1 MTDYLG
7 AAEATVDSRAY
18 SKLVDYCEG
27 SPAYTGPD
35 DPRYFA
41 HVVAFVHSQR
51 QCFLH
56 HMVSE
61 GIAVPRALDLVRQS
75 VELAAPDRDFPAAM
89 SRERMRE
96 VANEMNSRRRAS
108 VRFLTAGQLHDLVA
122 GWSEDEWLAYHAHL
136 LRQNLWRAELV
147 YRTNKGWPEKQTRS
161 VIREATALGSLDGS
175 AFAAVVD
182 KLTLAPCAVVNVS

>member
-61 GIAVPRALDLVRQS
+61 GTAIPRALDLVRQS

-96 VANEMNSRRRAS
+96 VANEMNSRRRA
-108 VRFLTAGQLHDLVA
+108 
-122 GWSEDEWLAYHAHL
+122 
-136 LRQNLWRAELV
+136 
-147 YRTNKGWPEKQTRS
+147 
-161 VIREATALGSLDGS
+161 
-175 AFAAVVD
+175 
-182 KLTLAPCAVVNVS
+182 

>member
-108 VRFLTAGQLHDLVA
+108 VRFLTAGKLHDLVA
-122 GWSEDEWLAYHAHL
+122 GWSEDG
-136 LRQNLWRAELV
+136 
-147 YRTNKGWPEKQTRS
+147 GWPITLTYSVKTSGVPNWCIAPTRVGPRSRRARLS
-161 VIREATALGSLDGS
+161 VRPRPWARWTARPSPPS
-175 AFAAVVD
+175 W
-182 KLTLAPCAVVNVS
+182 TN

>member
-27 SPAYTGPD
+27 SLAYTGPD

-61 GIAVPRALDLVRQS
+61 GIAVLQALDLVRQS

-108 VRFLTAGQLHDLVA
+108 VRFLMAGQLHDLVA